1 MLARIADFPQEARRV
16 FEALLTLELQAPSS
30 LQIQVDRHLGELE
43 EAHRRNEFLDLET
56 ARELA
61 RMSER
66 LLDLYPSVSEAD
78 RRLIQA
84 AVLYFVLE
92 QDASRD
98 SGSLLG
104 LDDDA
109 RVMQAVTAH
118 LLDT

>member
-1 MLARIADFPQEARRV
+1 MLIRVADFPQEARRV
-16 FEALLTLELQAPSS
+16 FEALLTLELQVPSA
-30 LQIQVDRHLGELE
+30 LQIQVDRHLAELE
-43 EAHRRNEFLDLET
+43 EAHRRNEFLDVET

-66 LLDLYPSVSEAD
+66 LLALHAVASETD

-84 AVLYFVLE
+84 AVLYFVLD

-109 RVMQAVTAH
+109 RVLRAVMAH
-118 LLDT
+118 LLTR